1 MSPLTPILTDF
12 YAHHKNHFRLI
23 THEPMLCCTILMIS
37 CRFHILPGAGGT
49 AKSYFLHNRLW
60 KHCEH
65 LILRIMLGQENGA
78 KTRARSLGSIEA
90 LLLVSEWHPRS
101 LHFPP
106 ETHGWDADLLMRSVS
121 DHELEIDEAD
131 TYSANQEASPSAQW
145 LEEVV
150 EPSRRAD
157 RMSWM
162 LLGCAVSLAHELGLY
177 EPDSSSDYAASAVE
191 EVEGRKQRLKKLLYV
206 FHTQLALRL
215 GHMSLMPSTLLHAI
229 HKMPRPAAVPLSQDE
244 QWHLFMDA
252 QLDLTKLFITISD
265 VFFSS
270 PSSTRT
276 LLLSGRYANH
286 VANFRS
292 LLTRWHEDHLQHQCT
307 WLLHSILYLLLY
319 QLLLL
324 LARKSC
330 KFLGT

>member
-1 MSPLTPILTDF
+1 
-12 YAHHKNHFRLI
+12 
-23 THEPMLCCTILMIS
+23 MLCCTILMIS
-37 CRFHILPGAGGT
+37 CRFHVLPGAGGT
-49 AKSYFLHNRLW
+49 AKGYFLHNRLW

-78 KTRARSLGSIEA
+78 QTRARSLGSIEA
-90 LLLVSEWHPRS
+90 LLLISEWHPRS

-106 ETHGWDADLLMRSVS
+106 ESHGWDADLLMRSIS
-121 DHELEIDEAD
+121 DQELEMDEAG
-131 TYSANQEASPSAQW
+131 TYSPGREASPSAQW
-145 LEEVV
+145 LEEVI

-177 EPDSSSDYAASAVE
+177 ESGSSSDYAASAAE
-191 EVEGRKQRLKKLLYV
+191 EDIQGRKQRLQKLLYV
-206 FHTQLALRL
+206 FHIQLALRL
-215 GHMSLMPSTLLHAI
+215 GHISLMPTSLLHAI
-229 HKMPRPAAVPLSQDE
+229 QKTPRSATIPVSEDE

-252 QLDLTKLFITISD
+252 QLDLTKLFTSISD

-276 LLLSGRYANH
+276 LLLSGHYANH

-292 LLTRWHEDHLQHQCT
+292 LLTRWHEDHLQPRCT
-307 WLLHSILYLLLY
+307 WPPHSIL
-319 QLLLL
+319 
-324 LARKSC
+324 
-330 KFLGT
+330 